1 MEYKD
6 YYKVLGVP
14 KTATADEIK
23 KAYRKLARK
32 YHPDVSKEA
41 DAEKHMKEVNEANAV
56 LSDVEKR
63 AAYDQLGSRYQSGQ
77 EFRPPPD
84 WNAGFEYAGSG
95 TPRGDSA
102 DFSDFFANLF
112 GQAGYGGRAR
122 SGDKMRGE
130 DHHAKIFIDLVDTF
144 QGATRVITLHTPH
157 QDSQGRVTV
166 KERVLNVKIP
176 KGVKEGQHIRLP
188 SQGTPGLGGGPAGD
202 LFLEIH
208 FNQDALYRVEERDI
222 YEKIPITPWEAAL
235 GANITIPTPAGNVQ
249 MKVPAGSQSGRK
261 LRLKG
266 RGIPAAPPGDLYVVL
281 EVVIPPA
288 DTEKA
293 RQLYET
299 MAKELPFNPRKKVGG

>member
-6 YYKVLGVP
+6 YYKVLGVQ

-32 YHPDVSKEA
+32 YHPDISKEP
-41 DAEKHMKEVNEANAV
+41 DAEAQMKEINEANSV
-56 LSDVEKR
+56 LSDTEKR
-63 AAYDQLGSRYQSGQ
+63 AAYDQLGSGYQSGQ

-95 TPRGDSA
+95 MPGADSA
-102 DFSDFFANLF
+102 EFSDFFANLF
-112 GQAGYGGRAR
+112 GQAGYGSKTGG
-122 SGDKMRGE
+122 SKMRGE
-130 DHHAKIFIDLVDTF
+130 DHHAKIFIDIVDAF
-144 QGATRVITLHTPH
+144 HGATKSISLHAPLM
-157 QDSQGRVTV
+157 DKQGRVTM

-176 KGVKEGQHIRLP
+176 KGVKEGQHIRL
-188 SQGTPGLGGGPAGD
+188 SGQGTAGVGGGAAGD

-208 FNQDALYRVEERDI
+208 FKQDSLYRIEGRDV
-222 YEKIPITPWEAAL
+222 YENIPVAPWEAAL
-235 GANITIPTPAGNVQ
+235 GAEITIPTPSGKVQ

-266 RGIPAAPPGDLYVVL
+266 RGIPGPVPGDVYVIL
-281 EVVIPPA
+281 EVEIPPA
-288 DTEKA
+288 NTEKA

-299 MAKELPFNPRKKVGG
+299 MAKELPFNPRKKLGG